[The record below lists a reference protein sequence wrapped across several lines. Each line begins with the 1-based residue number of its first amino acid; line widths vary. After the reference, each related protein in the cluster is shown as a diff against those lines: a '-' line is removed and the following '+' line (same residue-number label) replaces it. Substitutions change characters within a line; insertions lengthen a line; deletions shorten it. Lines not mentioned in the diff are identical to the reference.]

1 MGTILRFPNATSA
14 ACVLAVT
21 ALVTACN
28 SPSSEDSIES
38 LIGDPARLKVVLRQ
52 CKDAPDSVPER
63 TCRAAA
69 EAFRRRFFAGNRSTS
84 GIGAAGQDTPRT
96 AQP

>member
-1 MGTILRFPNATSA
+1 MGTLLRFPNATSVA
-14 ACVLAVT
+14 SVLAVT

-28 SPSSEDSIES
+28 GPSSEDSIES
-38 LIGDPARLKVVLRQ
+38 LIGDPARLKAVLKQ
-52 CKDAPDSVPER
+52 CRDAPDSVPER

-69 EAFRRRFFAGNRSTS
+69 EAFRRRFFAGNRSTP
-84 GIGAAGQDTPRT
+84 GNGVAGQDTPRT